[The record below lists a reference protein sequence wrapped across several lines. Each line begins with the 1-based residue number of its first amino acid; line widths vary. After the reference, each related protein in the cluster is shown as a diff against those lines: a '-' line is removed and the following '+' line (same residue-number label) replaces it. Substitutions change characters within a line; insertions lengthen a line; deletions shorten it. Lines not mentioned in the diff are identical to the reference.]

1 VSSSERRRERRAR
14 ELARRGEQ
22 RAQPSSTNEAPPPGQ
37 TETEAPSAPPG
48 LARAVAC
55 WLAKWLWF
63 DRSQLVTWLFRFF
76 TVLSVSYLVYDRLF
90 ETILTISAAASDP
103 KDAFKYPF
111 SINNNS
117 HLFSVSGLQ
126 WKCLLI
132 SIQSQRLNMRNS
144 VIGFGTNSSI
154 QARQNLNITC
164 DPSVLIHQD
173 QKT

>member
-22 RAQPSSTNEAPPPGQ
+22 QAQPSSTNEAPPPGQ

-48 LARAVAC
+48 LARVVAC
-55 WLAKWLWF
+55 WLAKWIWF
-63 DRSQLVTWLFRFF
+63 DRSHLVTWLFRFF

-117 HLFSVSGLQ
+117 HLFSVSEL
-126 WKCLLI
+126 
-132 SIQSQRLNMRNS
+132 
-144 VIGFGTNSSI
+144 
-154 QARQNLNITC
+154 
-164 DPSVLIHQD
+164 
-173 QKT
+173 